1 MKNISKDWI
10 IFILICL
17 TIFIFSIVSQIV
29 IVNSIDS
36 MKFGL
41 NTITI
46 SNKKVGR
53 TCLRRAKRKTQVW
66 TDLLAGVAIAT
77 PASYSPPYLTGGYK
91 SARNRQQTMHKS
103 IICKG
108 LSEIIQMST
117 KLKKLTHFLLLD
129 FKLTKRAL
137 M

>member
-10 IFILICL
+10 IFILISL
-17 TIFIFSIVSQIV
+17 TIFILSIVSLIV

-66 TDLLAGVAIAT
+66 TD
-77 PASYSPPYLTGGYK
+77 Y
-91 SARNRQQTMHKS
+91 
-103 IICKG
+103 
-108 LSEIIQMST
+108 
-117 KLKKLTHFLLLD
+117 FLVW
-129 FKLTKRAL
+129 R
-137 M
+137 